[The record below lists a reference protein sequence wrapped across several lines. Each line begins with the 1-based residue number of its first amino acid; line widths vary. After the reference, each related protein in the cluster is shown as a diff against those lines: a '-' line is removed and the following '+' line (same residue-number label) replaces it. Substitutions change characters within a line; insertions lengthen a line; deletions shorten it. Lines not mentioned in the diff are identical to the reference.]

1 MTPAYSCPRAH
12 GRRFVEIRPVYR
24 YEPRQFLWWSWIAR
38 IVDGYLVRCTQHG
51 CGRAWVV
58 SLDGVH
64 EPAAITPQPAAD
76 EQHASANGDDREPR
90 LPAQPLAGAVRRP
103 QV

>member
-12 GRRFVEIRPVYR
+12 GHRFVEIRPVYR
-24 YEPRQFLWWSWIAR
+24 YEPRSFLWWSWIAR
-38 IVDGYLVRCTQHG
+38 IVDGYLVRCVHHG

-64 EPAAITPQPAAD
+64 EPASITPQPAED
-76 EQHASANGDDREPR
+76 EPRPGHGDEEPREREPVI
-90 LPAQPLAGAVRRP
+90 PLHGAVRRAG
-103 QV
+103 V